1 MAPHKPRKSTPE
13 QDSEDED
20 MIEYNPDE
28 FDPDDYV
35 QKYYN
40 IGEYKSVITPTCYK
54 NLKNSIHHVTEK
66 KSLNLYRL
74 GVRNRPTSDQSVS
87 TWELRLTLLLTRF
100 PPSLTVLQPSR
111 SASASSSDS
120 VPRRIA
126 CWIDWFLEQAT
137 APSLSHEDGI
147 LKHQKHRRN
156 TLFIDCN

>member
-54 NLKNSIHHVTEK
+54 N
-66 KSLNLYRL
+66 
-74 GVRNRPTSDQSVS
+74 VRNQN
-87 TWELRLTLLLTRF
+87 WLLRQKPQTH
-100 PPSLTVLQPSR
+100 SLTERMADVQDLK
-111 SASASSSDS
+111 SALLYALKFESTTQASCINFHPNLRTDE
-120 VPRRIA
+120 
-126 CWIDWFLEQAT
+126 LE
-137 APSLSHEDGI
+137 
-147 LKHQKHRRN
+147 
-156 TLFIDCN
+156 